1 MLKVIGG
8 TPALSL
14 LPPFTSS
21 ADVLASSG
29 ENPMKIVVL
38 TGSPHRQGTS
48 DLLADEF
55 IAGATSKGHT
65 IVRFDTAFEKVGSC
79 RACSYCDKHNGGM
92 YPKRRHA
99 EDFAG
104 NPVGG
109 HDRAGH
115 AAVLLQYD
123 RPTENRSGSPDAAA
137 RGPAEAPHE
146 IRDAR
151 HLRQQHGLEHGRH
164 HGPLQSPSAIS
175 PLGGSGRGA
184 RQKRL
189 CPQGH

>member
-55 IAGATSKGHT
+55 IAVATSKGHT

-104 NPVGG
+104 NSWASFILHLVLRPI
-109 HDRAGH
+109 RASIC
-115 AAVLLQYD
+115 AVV
-123 RPTENRSGSPDAAA
+123 P
-137 RGPAEAPHE
+137 
-146 IRDAR
+146 
-151 HLRQQHGLEHGRH
+151 
-164 HGPLQSPSAIS
+164 
-175 PLGGSGRGA
+175 
-184 RQKRL
+184 
-189 CPQGH
+189 